1 MTSRTR
7 TTLVAGVAAASLL
20 LTACGG
26 DGEDSSEEIRG
37 VDEGGESPAVDEDDA
52 GESPAVR
59 DDGIERPDITLPE
72 DVVNVFE
79 EVDTEDPVEL
89 AVLADHERRV
99 NSIDEAITS
108 GDLERP
114 ALDFYS
120 AGDAL
125 TSAVEWAESLVAN
138 DESFSGT
145 TRYYERQVTV
155 DEEAGRASVSYCID
169 ASDSLTTTR
178 STGEA
183 DPDSAVTVKVHYE
196 TQLDRN
202 EAGVWQT
209 TEAVAD
215 PETDRC

>member
-7 TTLVAGVAAASLL
+7 TALVAGVAAASLL
-20 LTACGG
+20 LSGCGG
-26 DGEDSSEEIRG
+26 DGEESSEEIPG
-37 VDEGGESPAVDEDDA
+37 VDEGGGSPGGDEDPA
-52 GESPAVR
+52 GEPPAPQ
-59 DDGIERPDITLPE
+59 DDGIERPDIALPD
-72 DVVNVFE
+72 DVDNVFE
-79 EVDTEDPVEL
+79 EVGTEDPVEL

-114 ALDFYS
+114 ALGFYS
-120 AGDAL
+120 SGEAL
-125 TSAVEWAESLVAN
+125 TSAVEWAQSLVEN
-138 DESFSGT
+138 DESFTGT

-155 DEEAGRASVSYCID
+155 DEETGRASVSYCID
-169 ASDSLTTTR
+169 ASESLTTTR
-178 STGEA
+178 SSGEA
-183 DPDSAVTVKVHYE
+183 DPDSAVTVKVHYV